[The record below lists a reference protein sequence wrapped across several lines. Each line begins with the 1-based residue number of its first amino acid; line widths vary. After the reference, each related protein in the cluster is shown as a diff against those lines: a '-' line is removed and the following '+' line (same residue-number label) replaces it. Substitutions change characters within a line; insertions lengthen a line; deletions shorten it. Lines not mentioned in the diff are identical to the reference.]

1 MSHLALE
8 EAENGN
14 NPSFSGIKPLM
25 SHYLR
30 ASARPSGLGKDIPQ
44 SSSDDR
50 PGRVFETAKLEQIR
64 KGAKG
69 ARVWGRSLQYNIG
82 RAPRNRGIYPSFSGI
97 TRRGFAASAIPL
109 RLRRSLPSKQ
119 KKAFGASSKAVF
131 VLWRRRRDSNPR
143 SSYPDTAFRVRPD
156 RPLRHFSMNC
166 GAKVIHFCVWCTS
179 LLPFFPKHKI
189 IIHSWTF
196 SLILHWEILSYILPG
211 APISS
216 V

>member
-1 MSHLALE
+1 M
-8 EAENGN
+8 
-14 NPSFSGIKPLM
+14 P
-25 SHYLR
+25 HYLR
-30 ASARPSGLGKDIPQ
+30 TSARPSGLGKDIPQ

-50 PGRVFETAKLEQIR
+50 PGRVFETAKLEQIW

-97 TRRGFAASAIPL
+97 PRRGFAASAIPL

-156 RPLRHFSMNC
+156 RPLRHFSINC
-166 GAKVIHFCVWCTS
+166 RTKVILFYVGCS
-179 LLPFFPKHKI
+179 LFASFFLRVKLRIGSTK
-189 IIHSWTF
+189 
-196 SLILHWEILSYILPG
+196 
-211 APISS
+211 
-216 V
+216 

>member
-1 MSHLALE
+1 
-8 EAENGN
+8 
-14 NPSFSGIKPLM
+14 M

-64 KGAKG
+64 KGANG
-69 ARVWGRSLQYNIG
+69 ARVWGRSFQYNIG

-97 TRRGFAASAIPL
+97 KPAASSPSSLRESEQAPIPLCSSWIPRRGFAASAIPL

-156 RPLRHFSMNC
+156 RPLRHFSINC
-166 GAKVIHFCVWCTS
+166 RTKVILFYVGCS
-179 LLPFFPKHKI
+179 LFASFFLRVKLRIGSTK
-189 IIHSWTF
+189 
-196 SLILHWEILSYILPG
+196 
-211 APISS
+211 
-216 V
+216 